1 MYLFVVYSWEFL
13 VVVIKNY
20 VMNGVRG
27 ENWVNEEFDFADI
40 LRCSFKFSELLI

>member
-1 MYLFVVYSWEFL
+1 MVYSCEFL

-27 ENWVNEEFDFADI
+27 ENWVSEEFDFADI